1 MVFNYTDRS
10 ADFAYL
16 APGNKAYTLC
26 IAGQPDLV
34 LPSVLTEPVSYREE
48 LPADGMVQQGDL
60 LAVWPIANSQ
70 QPPLGSRLIDP
81 AGAVWTILTVVRKDQ
96 VNTWECTARNLAV
109 AYALDNFAT
118 VLSARYTKSPAGAA
132 IATWTPIGPAIAAR
146 FQPQSQ
152 HAQIFEDAEWT
163 KTQFTVVLSQDVLD
177 WTGYPVELTGSN
189 YRLMDQQGR
198 HYRVTGYSQAQRID
212 VLPTATA
219 VLVLEGAEGLLCER
233 SSSGD

>member
-16 APGNKAYTLC
+16 APGNEAYTLC

-81 AGAVWTILTVVRKDQ
+81 AGAVWTILTVVRRTRSTRGS
-96 VNTWECTARNLAV
+96 VRRGTWPWPTRWTTLPRC
-109 AYALDNFAT
+109 
-118 VLSARYTKSPAGAA
+118 SHRYTKSPAGRRLR
-132 IATWTPIGPAIAAR
+132 PGPRSGRPLPPGSSRRA
-146 FQPQSQ
+146 ST
-152 HAQIFEDAEWT
+152 AQIFEDAEWT

-177 WTGYPVELTGSN
+177 WTGYPVELTGARN

-198 HYRVTGYSQAQRID
+198 HHR
-212 VLPTATA
+212 
-219 VLVLEGAEGLLCER
+219 
-233 SSSGD
+233 